1 VPVEQ
6 SSAPNQPK
14 KFDSSQSHGDFG
26 RDAMLVNYLT
36 GKGEQPTIKTVIS
49 GFTNDEPSKISK
61 LSKESELFNQNVKMF
76 EKHVH
81 LPNIAMLN
89 VNDIPADYANYL
101 QKREF
106 LAHLNRPYKSVID
119 SEYDKKFTVHT
130 GTNGLNGFRE
140 KLTGRPT
147 ISNDFRDR
155 LRQSNKLTADQSTW
169 RTYNSELSQ
178 LSQLKTQR
186 KKQLL
191 EIKNQM
197 SVSINQH
204 KIGSSLNPS
213 IASRG
218 LRGDS

>member
-1 VPVEQ
+1 MPVEQ

-89 VNDIPADYANYL
+89 VNDLPADYVNYL
-101 QKREF
+101 
-106 LAHLNRPYKSVID
+106 
-119 SEYDKKFTVHT
+119 
-130 GTNGLNGFRE
+130 
-140 KLTGRPT
+140 
-147 ISNDFRDR
+147 
-155 LRQSNKLTADQSTW
+155 
-169 RTYNSELSQ
+169 
-178 LSQLKTQR
+178 
-186 KKQLL
+186 
-191 EIKNQM
+191 
-197 SVSINQH
+197 
-204 KIGSSLNPS
+204 
-213 IASRG
+213 
-218 LRGDS
+218 